1 MSNLHT
7 WSMGAGRWLGVP
19 VRIHLLLIL
28 FVVALF
34 GTEWNYSTGSTS
46 SFAGTAIVT
55 TLILLLSLLLHETAH
70 IFASTNL
77 GGRIDSITLFPWG
90 GIDESSAPSQPHAK
104 AVVSLAG
111 PFANFVIFLFGT
123 TLLIQS
129 DHSDIWSLINP
140 LAPHRFTAAEWQI
153 SLTEIVIWVN
163 FQLAFFN
170 SLPCH
175 PFDGVE
181 IVRAWIS
188 SLNPDASKF
197 RMESAIRLIGN
208 AVAFAFIGFAW
219 FFRDIQTGPIQ
230 PTWILFLLTGIT
242 LLFSSNTAMQFALR
256 KNAESALAPQVKK
269 QDDQNPIESF
279 FAFPAYEDDSA
290 YSQWLSEKQDARRED
305 ESKREQEED
314 ERADK
319 ILEKLHNGG
328 IASLHDEEK
337 LILDRV
343 SERIRRR
350 RQQGV

>member
-19 VRIHLLLIL
+19 VRIHMLLIL

-34 GTEWNYSTGSTS
+34 GTEWNYSTGSGS
-46 SFAGTAIVT
+46 FFAGTAIVT
-55 TLILLLSLLLHETAH
+55 TLVLLVSLLLHETAH
-70 IFASTNL
+70 IFAANNL

-90 GIDESSAPSQPHAK
+90 GNDESSAPTQAHAK
-104 AVVSLAG
+104 AIVALAG
-111 PFANFVIFLFGT
+111 PFGNFVIFLFGT

-129 DHSDIWSLINP
+129 DQSNIWNLINP
-140 LAPHRFTAAEWQI
+140 LAPHRFTPAEWQI

-163 FQLAFFN
+163 FQIAFFN
-170 SLPCH
+170 VLPCH

-219 FFRDIQTGPIQ
+219 FFRDIQAGPVQ
-230 PTWILFLLTGIT
+230 PTWLLFLMTGIT
-242 LLFSSNTAMQFALR
+242 LLFSSNAAMQLALL
-256 KNAESALAPQVKK
+256 KNTAQPLSPTAKRE
-269 QDDQNPIESF
+269 DDQNSLESF

-290 YSQWLSEKQDARRED
+290 YSQWLSEKQEARRED
-305 ESKREQEED
+305 EFKREQEED
-314 ERADK
+314 KRADQ

-328 IASLHDEEK
+328 IASLHEEEK